1 MLDKKLTII
10 GGGITGLSAAY
21 IAAKDGWEVT
31 VLESS
36 SEIGGL
42 IKTFPIGGN
51 RLEYYYHHFFTHDAE
66 LLWLLKELELTNN
79 LYFRKTSMGIFRN
92 HKIYDFNSPKDL
104 LKYSPMGLL
113 DKIRFGLS
121 SLYLG
126 KFANWQKWENSAALD
141 WFYRYAGRR
150 ATESIWKPMLEI
162 KFGPYAEKVPV
173 AWMVGRLR
181 QRMNSRKGTEERLG
195 YLKGSLQKLLDTL
208 INKLQTMGV
217 QIILQTRVNK
227 LLIKDAK
234 IYGIETTSGKF
245 SNGIFLATL
254 PVSYLVPL
262 LKDDMLYYAN
272 ELSKIKYFGA
282 VCTILELSR
291 PLSHIYWLNVADK
304 GFPFGG
310 VIEHTNFV
318 SPSEYNGSHIVY
330 LSRYF
335 AQTDPLASAS
345 TSEIKS
351 QMLALIE
358 RINPRFNQSWIKN
371 VYVFR
376 TFTAAIVCD
385 LNFSR
390 KVPNCMTPIK
400 NFFLANMSHIYPD
413 ERSCN
418 NSIRIAAQACKRIGI
433 DSSIVPFN
441 SSLAGQIGM
450 N

>member
-351 QMLALIE
+351 QMLELIE

-390 KVPNCMTPIK
+390 KVPDCMTPIK
-400 NFFLANMSHIYPD
+400 GFFLANMSHIYPD

>member
-351 QMLALIE
+351 QMLELIE

-390 KVPNCMTPIK
+390 KVPDCMTPIK
-400 NFFLANMSHIYPD
+400 DFFLANMSHIYPD

>member
-400 NFFLANMSHIYPD
+400 DFFLANMSHIYPD